1 MASVLKLFADA
12 MFSILAPFDRAVKYN
27 QAQIFRINNAD
38 SELSWESK
46 YKLLEERLTDK
57 PKFNDF
63 RAESTIWSNN
73 YKLEFSCLKNQ
84 KNSEY
89 PGVDD
94 MMGISGEDRVK
105 YLAPNQITNDPSP
118 QRRQRMRIN
127 VAVQMQTPKKI
138 SWRRERFKKV

>member
-1 MASVLKLFADA
+1 MC
-12 MFSILAPFDRAVKYN
+12 SILALFDRVVKYN
-27 QAQIFRINNAD
+27 QAQIFCINNAD

-63 RAESTIWSNN
+63 RAESTIWSKN
-73 YKLEFSCLKNQ
+73 YKLEFSSLKNQ

-94 MMGISGEDRVK
+94 MMGISAEDRVK
-105 YLAPNQITNDPSP
+105 YLAPNQITNEPSP

-127 VAVQMQTPKKI
+127 VAVQI
-138 SWRRERFKKV
+138 

>member
-1 MASVLKLFADA
+1 

-73 YKLEFSCLKNQ
+73 YKLEFSSLKNQ

>member
-1 MASVLKLFADA
+1 MPVSSNLKIFADA
-12 MFSILAPFDRAVKYN
+12 LFSIFASFDSAVQIN
-27 QAQIFRINNAD
+27 QAEIFRIINAD

-63 RAESTIWSNN
+63 RAESTIWSKN
-73 YKLEFSCLKNQ
+73 YKLEFSSLKNQ

-94 MMGISGEDRVK
+94 MMGISAEDRVK
-105 YLAPNQITNDPSP
+105 YLAPNQITNEPSP
-118 QRRQRMRIN
+118 QRRQRRRI
-127 VAVQMQTPKKI
+127 VVTVQTLNPT
-138 SWRRERFKKV
+138 RVRYGRV